1 MITMIARVMDVWLYC
16 HSVSRAMFCGRLSD
30 LGLGLGGL
38 YLENIDLDSSDNFF
52 TLIVCFAMFVLLSV
66 SGGYHCRKR
75 WSGMFGF
82 LFLCTLY
89 TLLVCLIVDLLLTK
103 TFV

>member
-1 MITMIARVMDVWLYC
+1 
-16 HSVSRAMFCGRLSD
+16 MFSGCLSD

-38 YLENIDLDSSDNFF
+38 YLENIDLDSSDNCF

-75 WSGMFGF
+75 WSGMIWVPIPFI
-82 LFLCTLY
+82 LY
-89 TLLVCLIVDLLLTK
+89 VPLVCLIVDLLLTK
-103 TFV
+103 TVV